1 MQAGKLTDTGG
12 TYAVPAFRPASSL
25 PAAVATCSWIPNA
38 TPPAIPHEATMVA
51 DLDSRL
57 GTHAAGYSRY
67 SFDASVAT
75 RSCGC
80 GTQALDPPCTG
91 PEAKMRSS
99 IISYL
104 SVFDVL
110 NAEA

>member
-1 MQAGKLTDTGG
+1 MIATAGGN
-12 TYAVPAFRPASSL
+12 YAVPAFRATSPRPS
-25 PAAVATCSWIPNA
+25 AVATSSRIPNA

-104 SVFDVL
+104 SVFDAVL